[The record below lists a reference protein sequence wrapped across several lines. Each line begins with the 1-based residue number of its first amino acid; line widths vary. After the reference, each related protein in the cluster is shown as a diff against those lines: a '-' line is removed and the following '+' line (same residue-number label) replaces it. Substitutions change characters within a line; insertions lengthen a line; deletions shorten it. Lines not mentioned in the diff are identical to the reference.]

1 MGTKLSGEKVSL
13 FVVWQGL
20 LITEDPIYPYVIFAF
35 LFSSFTAF

>member
-1 MGTKLSGEKVSL
+1 MGTKLSGENVSL

-20 LITEDPIYPYVIFAF
+20 LITEDPYVVFAF